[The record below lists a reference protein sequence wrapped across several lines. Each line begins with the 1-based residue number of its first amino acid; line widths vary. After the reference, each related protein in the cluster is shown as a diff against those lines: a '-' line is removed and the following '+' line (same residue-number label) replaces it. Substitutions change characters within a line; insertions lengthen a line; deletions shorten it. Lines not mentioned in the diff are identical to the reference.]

1 MNHISKSVDLG
12 NGRSISIETGRL
24 ARQADGAV
32 VLRCQDTMLL
42 ATVVARK
49 EIDLKVDFLPL
60 SVDYLEK
67 YASTGKFP
75 GGFFKRDGKLGESEI
90 LVSRL
95 VDRALRPLFPDDYH
109 GDVQVMIQLISSD
122 KENQADALACTA
134 AMCALAV
141 SDIPFPTEVSEVR
154 VARINKVFVINP
166 TITEIAQGADID
178 LMVAGTDESIVMVE
192 GEMQEVGEHEMLE
205 AIKAAHEAIRKINVM
220 VRDLR
225 AAVGKTFRE
234 YAKPE
239 QDDELLEK
247 VKAFA
252 TDKLNEVIKTPSS
265 KDVRSDAFKAIEK
278 ELHAHLEAE
287 YGADVFPSKASETKR
302 HYSDL
307 QWYLVREHMLNGGL
321 RLDGRKTDEVRPIWS
336 EVGYL
341 PRAHGSALFTRGE
354 TQSLTTVTLGSKLDE
369 QTIDSATV
377 VGSKRFM
384 LQYNFPG
391 FSTGEVKPN
400 RAPGRREIGHGNLA
414 ERALKM
420 ILPSDFEYTVRV
432 VSDILE
438 SNGSSSMATVCAGS
452 LSLMD
457 AGVALPRP
465 VSGIA
470 MGLISDDSGRYTI
483 LSDILG
489 DEDHLGDMDFKV
501 AGTEKG
507 LTACQMDIKLKHMS
521 YEVLEKAL
529 QQSRAGRLHIM
540 GEMNKTLS
548 AARTEFSP
556 YAPRIFKMSIPSDM
570 IGAVIGPGGKVIQ
583 EIQRETATQISIE
596 ELNGKGQITISSP
609 DASGIEAAQKWI
621 KGIVAQPEIG
631 DTFTAKVKSIKEFG
645 AFVEF
650 LPGKEGLLH
659 ISEISHERLPNMDG
673 VLEIGE
679 EVPIKIIGID
689 PKTGKF
695 RLSRK
700 ALFPKPEASN
710 S

>member
-1 MNHISKSVDLG
+1 
-12 NGRSISIETGRL
+12 
-24 ARQADGAV
+24 
-32 VLRCQDTMLL
+32 
-42 ATVVARK
+42 
-49 EIDLKVDFLPL
+49 
-60 SVDYLEK
+60 
-67 YASTGKFP
+67 
-75 GGFFKRDGKLGESEI
+75 
-90 LVSRL
+90 
-95 VDRALRPLFPDDYH
+95 
-109 GDVQVMIQLISSD
+109 
-122 KENQADALACTA
+122 
-134 AMCALAV
+134 
-141 SDIPFPTEVSEVR
+141 
-154 VARINKVFVINP
+154 
-166 TITEIAQGADID
+166 
-178 LMVAGTDESIVMVE
+178 
-192 GEMQEVGEHEMLE
+192 
-205 AIKAAHEAIRKINVM
+205 
-220 VRDLR
+220 
-225 AAVGKTFRE
+225 
-234 YAKPE
+234 
-239 QDDELLEK
+239 
-247 VKAFA
+247 
-252 TDKLNEVIKTPSS
+252 
-265 KDVRSDAFKAIEK
+265 
-278 ELHAHLEAE
+278 
-287 YGADVFPSKASETKR
+287 
-302 HYSDL
+302 
-307 QWYLVREHMLNGGL
+307 
-321 RLDGRKTDEVRPIWS
+321 
-336 EVGYL
+336 
-341 PRAHGSALFTRGE
+341 
-354 TQSLTTVTLGSKLDE
+354 
-369 QTIDSATV
+369 
-377 VGSKRFM
+377 
-384 LQYNFPG
+384 
-391 FSTGEVKPN
+391 
-400 RAPGRREIGHGNLA
+400 
-414 ERALKM
+414 
-420 ILPSDFEYTVRV
+420 
-432 VSDILE
+432 
-438 SNGSSSMATVCAGS
+438 
-452 LSLMD
+452 
-457 AGVALPRP
+457 
-465 VSGIA
+465 
-470 MGLISDDSGRYTI
+470 
-483 LSDILG
+483 
-489 DEDHLGDMDFKV
+489 MDFKV